1 MKKALNFGDKLYRE
15 VNGTEY
21 EYIVVSEP
29 INYEAEQHF
38 IVDSQDPEF
47 PGKIIIKATE
57 KEGVFDFHSLFA
69 CDEEDRDFHDVDPYY
84 AYSRDLRLAKLTKAI
99 GRREGVIK
107 DLRKELAEQQEKLRE
122 LHNKV
127 VILKQEMLLPQDRR
141 MMK

>member
-84 AYSRDLRLAKLTKAI
+84 VDTRLARLTNAIKA
-99 GRREGVIK
+99 REGFIR